1 MANKQKTN
9 RSALKR
15 FKLKKK
21 KNGGV
26 SLVRNKVGRR
36 HMMRNKTKKVKRQ
49 GRSAME
55 VVSSDVKKV
64 ALLLNL

>member
-21 KNGGV
+21 KNGGIA
-26 SLVRNKVGRR
+26 LIRNKVGRR
-36 HMMRNKTKKVKRQ
+36 HMMRNKTKKTKRQ
-49 GRSAME
+49 GRTAME
-55 VVSSDVKKV
+55 VVSSDFKKV